1 LHADTLVPP
10 PGAWWRLHPDLAVN
24 HAAGPRRSGTPTAAE
39 RGRLAAAAAAADKFD
54 ELDEEAMAPL
64 SWRSPA
70 PTTTTVHSLFQTSFC
85 GEIPPPKKKEL
96 QFPPSARKLYAL
108 HLFSACMAAAAGDRN
123 V

>member
-39 RGRLAAAAAAADKFD
+39 RGRLAAAAAADKFD

-70 PTTTTVHSLFQTSFC
+70 PTTTTVHSLFHTSFC
-85 GEIPPPKKKEL
+85 GGIPAPPEKKRITISPIGS
-96 QFPPSARKLYAL
+96 QIVCSASFFGLYGCC
-108 HLFSACMAAAAGDRN
+108 SW
-123 V
+123 